1 MKARGGI
8 ILAFCAASL
17 IGCSSLRP
25 VVENTRFFVLEPI
38 PATAPAPAPAPA
50 IVIGLARVGLPDY
63 LQRRQIAFRLRS
75 NQVGYSDRCLWAER
89 LDKNIQRVLIANLAS
104 QLGPGARIVSEW
116 RSKEAQSEV
125 AVTFQR
131 FEINEAGEAVVE
143 ADWRITAPGRP
154 EGESEHLLM
163 TKPAASVAADPN
175 AAVRS
180 LSEALGEVSSRI
192 AGAIKASVRSPS
204 K

>member
-1 MKARGGI
+1 MNARGGFL
-8 ILAFCAASL
+8 LAFCAAGL

-25 VVENTRFFVLEPI
+25 VVENPAFFVLEPV
-38 PATAPAPAPAPA
+38 PVAAPAAASA
-50 IVIGLARVGLPDY
+50 TVIGMARVSLPDY

-75 NQVGYSDRCLWAER
+75 NQIGYADRCLWAER
-89 LDKNIQRVLIANLAS
+89 LDKNIQRVLMANLAS
-104 QLGPGARIVSEW
+104 ELGPGARIVSEW
-116 RSKEAQSEV
+116 RSKEAQAEV
-125 AVTFQR
+125 TVTFQR

-154 EGESEHLLM
+154 EGEPDHSLI
-163 TKPAASVAADPN
+163 TKPAAPVAADPN

-180 LSEALGEVSSRI
+180 LSEALGDVSSRI